1 MLDILWGIGLAAAI
15 VLLLLGIW
23 RVRKYAARGRDA
35 TAGVMVRRD
44 QGAEA
49 LEAGREVAYMQQ
61 EERRDPVA
69 VQPETGETS
78 GMKAEA
84 ESRHE

>member
-1 MLDILWGIGLAAAI
+1 
-15 VLLLLGIW
+15 
-23 RVRKYAARGRDA
+23 
-35 TAGVMVRRD
+35 MVRRD

-78 GMKAEA
+78 GMKAA
-84 ESRHE
+84 SVRPLLFRARKKLLDLIGESGRDHRQDPGKARS